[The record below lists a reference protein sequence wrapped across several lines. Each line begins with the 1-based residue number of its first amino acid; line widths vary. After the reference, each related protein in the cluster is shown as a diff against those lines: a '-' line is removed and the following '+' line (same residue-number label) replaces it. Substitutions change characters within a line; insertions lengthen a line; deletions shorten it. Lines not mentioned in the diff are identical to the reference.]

1 MTSYIMEVVVSEKR
15 YWYQNVWFCLLVCG
29 LKKNKRPKE
38 DPSSSGNRVR
48 RSPAKKK
55 QIRKHKSKKTGRV
68 KKVINN
74 KKKQRKSKNKNKIK
88 KSSRTNSKQI
98 VDESDKRVPLIWPW
112 LASVTINGEVS
123 CSAHIISPRFVICW
137 LQCSTLGKMIIFWEI
152 LSLTVY
158 WNCQAICLI
167 YCVYEIINS
176 KHQPIIS

>member
-1 MTSYIMEVVVSEKR
+1 MTSYIMEVVVSVKR

-38 DPSSSGNRVR
+38 DPSLSGNRVR

-55 QIRKHKSKKTGRV
+55 QIRKHKSKKADRV
-68 KKVINN
+68 KKVIKT
-74 KKKQRKSKNKNKIK
+74 KKKQRKQKNKASK

-123 CSAHIISPRFVICW
+123 CSAHIISPRFVILLIAVFIKILKINKSFHRIVITVTKCFP
-137 LQCSTLGKMIIFWEI
+137 TLESARYRI
-152 LSLTVY
+152 L
-158 WNCQAICLI
+158 
-167 YCVYEIINS
+167 
-176 KHQPIIS
+176 

>member
-1 MTSYIMEVVVSEKR
+1 MTSYIMEVVVSVKR

-38 DPSSSGNRVR
+38 DPSSSGNRIR

-55 QIRKHKSKKTGRV
+55 QIRKHKSKKADRV
-68 KKVINN
+68 KKVIKT

-112 LASVTINGEVS
+112 LASVTINREIS

-137 LQCSTLGKMIIFWEI
+137 LQWNYLVSMRLLILKINQSFHRIVITVTKCFPTLESARYRI
-152 LSLTVY
+152 L
-158 WNCQAICLI
+158 
-167 YCVYEIINS
+167 
-176 KHQPIIS
+176 